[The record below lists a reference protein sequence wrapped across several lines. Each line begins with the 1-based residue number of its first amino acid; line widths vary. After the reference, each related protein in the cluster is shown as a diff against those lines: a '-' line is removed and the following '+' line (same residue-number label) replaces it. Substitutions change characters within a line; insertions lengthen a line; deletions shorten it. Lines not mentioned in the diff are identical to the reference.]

1 MTDTASKTS
10 GRRIV
15 LGHTNYGKSDIR
27 LVKVFRNPGRHE
39 IKELRVDVSQEGD
52 FAAAHVEGDNTGLMA
67 TDTMRNTV
75 YALARD
81 RLTGSAEAF
90 GVELVRHFLEAAP
103 RANRVRVSMVEHL
116 WERIEA
122 GGKPHEHSFVRAA
135 GERTAEVVGDEEGNF
150 SVEAGID
157 DLLVLKTTNS
167 GWAGFLRDRLTTLP
181 ETDDRIL
188 STVVTSRWS
197 YGGATDLDFDRLWEG
212 IRRRILE
219 TFTDHYSP
227 SVQFTLHR
235 MGRAV
240 LESFPEVERIH
251 FSLPNRH
258 HLLYDLERFG
268 MENPGEV
275 FHADAEPYGLIEGT
289 VERSAS

>member
-150 SVEAGID
+150 SVRPA
-157 DLLVLKTTNS
+157 
-167 GWAGFLRDRLTTLP
+167 
-181 ETDDRIL
+181 
-188 STVVTSRWS
+188 
-197 YGGATDLDFDRLWEG
+197 
-212 IRRRILE
+212 
-219 TFTDHYSP
+219 
-227 SVQFTLHR
+227 
-235 MGRAV
+235 
-240 LESFPEVERIH
+240 
-251 FSLPNRH
+251 
-258 HLLYDLERFG
+258 
-268 MENPGEV
+268 
-275 FHADAEPYGLIEGT
+275 
-289 VERSAS
+289 